1 MPTLN
6 LVLRRK
12 SDDIII
18 FSPAPWFRILF
29 LVLTAA
35 IAVGLYA
42 VYGDLKASGEPMS
55 RLIVPTLIGIFC
67 LAGMLYEELWI
78 FDRKERMIYHRF
90 GLKILSKKSVYSF
103 DDSESFQL
111 VIFLRG
117 AESDGTADHQIE
129 IGRPRA
135 SHADGI
141 SAQRLPRIIHPK
153 YHQELLLNISD
164 GRSVKIETIDSRG
177 TDALE
182 KKAGI
187 LSDFTGLTLVKE

>member
-12 SDDIII
+12 SDDIMI

-42 VYGDLKASGEPMS
+42 VYGDLKASGEPMTG
-55 RLIVPTLIGIFC
+55 LIVPTLIGIFC
-67 LAGMLYEELWI
+67 LAGMLYEEIWI
-78 FDRKERMIYHRF
+78 FDRKQRIIYHRF
-90 GLKILSKKSVYSF
+90 GLKILSKKSAYSF
-103 DDSESFQL
+103 DDSESLEL

-117 AESDGTADHQIE
+117 AESDGSADHE
-129 IGRPRA
+129 ITIGKRFGKTT
-135 SHADGI
+135 DGMNGI
-141 SAQRLPRIIHPK
+141 KNKIIHPK

-164 GRSVKIETIDSRG
+164 DRAVKIETIDSRN
-177 TDALE
+177 TESLE

-187 LSDFTGLTLVKE
+187 LSDFTGLPLVKE